1 MRQGPPQARV
11 PLRRPLLLSLASFLP
26 ISLASMALA
35 ALLLTPACQKADA
48 ESATRGLEQALHDTR
63 ASLAAIGMPPDT
75 DGTTVSQVIP
85 LPAPPSAS
93 STRRAGASPPATAAT
108 LQGRTP
114 EQVLSALGEPALR
127 RREGNAE
134 VWLYQAAD
142 CRLDLVFYPEA
153 AQLIL
158 AHAAARAL
166 GARRLTEATC
176 LLAIAAAP
184 HPPPWT
190 LAGRAGG
197 G

>member
-1 MRQGPPQARV
+1 MRQGLPQARV
-11 PLRRPLLLSLASFLP
+11 PFRQPLLACLASFLP

-35 ALLLTPACQKADA
+35 ALLLTPACQRADA

-63 ASLAAIGMPPDT
+63 ASLTAIGMPPGAG
-75 DGTTVSQVIP
+75 GTPVGRVIP

-93 STRRAGASPPATAAT
+93 TARRAGASPPATAAT

-127 RREGNAE
+127 RREGDAE
-134 VWLYQAAD
+134 IWLYQAAD

-184 HPPPWT
+184 HPLPWT

>member
-1 MRQGPPQARV
+1 LRQ
-11 PLRRPLLLSLASFLP
+11 PLLASLASFLP
-26 ISLASMALA
+26 ISLASMAVA
-35 ALLLTPACQKADA
+35 ALLFTPACQRADA
-48 ESATRGLEQALHDTR
+48 ESATRRLEQALHDTR
-63 ASLAAIGMPPDT
+63 ASLTAIGMPPGA
-75 DGTTVSQVIP
+75 DGTPVDRAVP
-85 LPAPPSAS
+85 LPLPSPPSAS
-93 STRRAGASPPATAAT
+93 TARRAGASPPATAAT

-127 RREGNAE
+127 RREGDAE
-134 VWLYQAAD
+134 IWLYQAAD

-184 HPPPWT
+184 HPLPWT
-190 LAGRAGG
+190 LASRAGG

>member
-1 MRQGPPQARV
+1 MRQGLPQARV
-11 PLRRPLLLSLASFLP
+11 PLRQPLLACLASFLP

-35 ALLLTPACQKADA
+35 ALLFTPACQRADA

-63 ASLAAIGMPPDT
+63 ASLTAIGMPPGAH
-75 DGTTVSQVIP
+75 GTPVSRVIP

-93 STRRAGASPPATAAT
+93 TARHAGASPPATAAT

-127 RREGNAE
+127 RREGDAE
-134 VWLYQAAD
+134 IWLYQAAD

-184 HPPPWT
+184 HPLPWT

>member
-1 MRQGPPQARV
+1 MRQGLPQASV
-11 PLRRPLLLSLASFLP
+11 PLRQPLLACLASFLP

-35 ALLLTPACQKADA
+35 ALLLTPACQRADA

-63 ASLAAIGMPPDT
+63 ASLTAIGMPPGA
-75 DGTTVSQVIP
+75 DGTPVGRVIP

-93 STRRAGASPPATAAT
+93 TARHAGASPPATAAT

-127 RREGNAE
+127 RREGDAE
-134 VWLYQAAD
+134 IWLYQAAD

-158 AHAAARAL
+158 THAAARAL

-184 HPPPWT
+184 HPLPWT